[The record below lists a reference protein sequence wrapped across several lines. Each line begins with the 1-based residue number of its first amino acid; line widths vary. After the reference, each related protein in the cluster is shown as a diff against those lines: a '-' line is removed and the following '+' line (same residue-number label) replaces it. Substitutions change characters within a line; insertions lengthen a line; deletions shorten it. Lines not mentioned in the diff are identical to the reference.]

1 MQSAFPTIS
10 GCRAPSVVWKKAI
23 IEVAEFY
30 KGRKNYS
37 RVKPNFYLVIRLGLR
52 WRLLSR
58 NNGKHWYLMTH
69 ESYNKESKL

>member
-1 MQSAFPTIS
+1 MKS
-10 GCRAPSVVWKKAI
+10 
-23 IEVAEFY
+23 
-30 KGRKNYS
+30 
-37 RVKPNFYLVIRLGLR
+37 NFYLVIRLGLR

>member
-1 MQSAFPTIS
+1 M
-10 GCRAPSVVWKKAI
+10 
-23 IEVAEFY
+23 EVAEFY

-69 ESYNKESKL
+69 ESYNKEFKL